1 MCPCTTYC
9 FFVCLVSLGLL
20 NFTSPPCEEEY
31 LFEKNLEVPNENPLR
46 LNINFNELS
55 DILLNVGSPG
65 NHVFKTINVCK
76 NTYKTNTTINRRQH
90 LFFFM
95 KMSNDDEGL
104 LLLYE
109 WERGL
114 YDEIIKL
121 PRRLEPPCKLFM
133 YGPTPQTKGRVVFGN
148 TKQVSSRDCV
158 AGDCGKIVV
167 VFQKR

>member
-1 MCPCTTYC
+1 
-9 FFVCLVSLGLL
+9 
-20 NFTSPPCEEEY
+20 
-31 LFEKNLEVPNENPLR
+31 
-46 LNINFNELS
+46 
-55 DILLNVGSPG
+55 
-65 NHVFKTINVCK
+65 
-76 NTYKTNTTINRRQH
+76 
-90 LFFFM
+90 M

-114 YDEIIKL
+114 YDEMIKL

-133 YGPTPQTKGRVVFGN
+133 YSPTPQTKERVVFGN